1 MKKRTIHLL
10 QNRAFLFVANGIEKV
25 RGTYLTELDKL
36 KKLFGTKQQPEDAP
50 PEETQPE
57 PLDEE
62 QGQLTTA

>member
-1 MKKRTIHLL
+1 ML
-10 QNRAFLFVANGIEKV
+10 QNRAFLFVANSIEKV

-36 KKLFGTKQQPEDAP
+36 KKLFGAKQQPEDAP

-62 QGQLTTA
+62 QEQVTTA